1 MMRIQ
6 STNEQICNYL
16 KQQIADG
23 TLVQGQQ
30 LNLNQI
36 ADLFGVS
43 VTPVRD
49 AVNLL
54 IYEGFIDKMGNKMFI
69 HKIPTEERAMLEEA
83 LVSQICNGYRIC
95 LEKGLRDEV
104 VATLEHILDHD
115 GNGDAEKRKG
125 HSFDTSFDT
134 AIVRC
139 TGNKFLIRNVEKDF
153 EYYEDLM
160 YIAYHIDVEKQRVK
174 SYNEHKE
181 MIELIKA
188 HRDDEFCELMEKHY
202 SNTIISD

>member
-1 MMRIQ
+1 M
-6 STNEQICNYL
+6 

-23 TLVQGQQ
+23 TLIQGQQ

-36 ADLFGVS
+36 AELFGVS

-54 IYEGFIDKMGNKMFI
+54 IYEGFIDKVGNKMFI
-69 HKIPTEERAMLEEA
+69 HKIPIEERSMLEEA
-83 LVSQICNGYRIC
+83 LVSELCNGYRIC
-95 LEKGLRDEV
+95 IEKGLRNELI
-104 VATLEHILDHD
+104 ATLENILERQD
-115 GNGDAEKRKG
+115 GTVEPDNRRG

-139 TGNKFLIRNVEKDF
+139 TGNKFLIRNAEKDF

-181 MIELIKA
+181 MIELMKN
-188 HRDDEFCELMEKHY
+188 HRDDEFCELMAKHY
-202 SNTIISD
+202 RETIIAE